1 MLSPRRKLPRA
12 RSVASRDRGVTVGT
26 SGYELGASPRLG
38 ARRRSALA
46 VLQEQPETV
55 ARVSIINQLMERM
68 DTVEAPEAARAQIAA
83 PPAEESAWKTALRW
97 CE

>member
-12 RSVASRDRGVTVGT
+12 RSVASRDRGVVVGT

-46 VLQEQPETV
+46 VLQEQPETD
-55 ARVSIINQLMERM
+55 ARVSNDQSSNGE
-68 DTVEAPEAARAQIAA
+68 DGHGGGASSVADCSAARRGERVEDGA
-83 PPAEESAWKTALRW
+83 TVV
-97 CE
+97 